1 MSQIDLKHRVKVHSI
16 LSQYHNFSYIINFKL
31 TVTAKLSLSQKLCL
45 SKKFPHQEIKWNYGI
60 FRSDINMICDSTITK
75 ITDDMSE
82 FHLNLFCCISTS
94 SWLGPDYQ

>member
-16 LSQYHNFSYIINFKL
+16 LSQCHNFSYIINFKL

-60 FRSDINMICDSTITK
+60 LRSVV
-75 ITDDMSE
+75 
-82 FHLNLFCCISTS
+82 
-94 SWLGPDYQ
+94 Y